1 MAQMHILSLS
11 KSNLYGP
18 NINKQ
23 SGHTDC
29 DAQVKYFYF
38 KKVFLRT
45 QKELEARKWQ
55 LAF

>member
-45 QKELEARKWQ
+45 QKELEARK
-55 LAF
+55 